1 VKVVRAGVVGA
12 LVVVLALLGLAMSS
26 VRTLA
31 AEKAPVGGK
40 APAGAVKN
48 EPVAGVQT
56 AVSCLS
62 ASLCV
67 LVGYNERSVGDVVAV
82 RAGVPGHVSTVAQ
95 LSGIFSVSCP
105 AKSGCVAL
113 GDQAGVGARF
123 VDVNSTG
130 VVSSTKLVAV
140 PAGVTLTRIACTK
153 LTACEVTGTDIFV
166 TPEAIELG
174 SWNGSSLKLHRVSSP
189 KGISDAAVEGISCFG
204 GGCDAVGYF
213 DKGATVT
220 GFVLTT
226 TDGKPGRLQSVPG
239 DSLYGVSCVSAT
251 RCYSAGY
258 TETGGLVLT
267 LNGGKASA
275 PQHVKPDLMS
285 IGCSGTS
292 CTAAGEQL
300 PPPSSPNAFWGALV
314 DVSAGKVTST
324 QSVAPSGG
332 FSGVARSGAFFAAV
346 GASQKA
352 QSELTT
358 G

>member
-140 PAGVTLTRIACTK
+140 PAGVTLTRIACT
-153 LTACEVTGTDIFV
+153 
-166 TPEAIELG
+166 
-174 SWNGSSLKLHRVSSP
+174 
-189 KGISDAAVEGISCFG
+189 
-204 GGCDAVGYF
+204 
-213 DKGATVT
+213 
-220 GFVLTT
+220 
-226 TDGKPGRLQSVPG
+226 
-239 DSLYGVSCVSAT
+239 
-251 RCYSAGY
+251 
-258 TETGGLVLT
+258 
-267 LNGGKASA
+267 
-275 PQHVKPDLMS
+275 
-285 IGCSGTS
+285 
-292 CTAAGEQL
+292 
-300 PPPSSPNAFWGALV
+300 
-314 DVSAGKVTST
+314 
-324 QSVAPSGG
+324 
-332 FSGVARSGAFFAAV
+332 
-346 GASQKA
+346 
-352 QSELTT
+352 
-358 G
+358 